1 MSAFET
7 IIGLEV
13 HVQLNTATKIF
24 CSCATSFGE
33 EPNKNVCPTCLGLPG
48 ALPVLNR
55 EAVKK
60 AIHFGT
66 AINAQ
71 INQNSVFARKNYFY
85 PDLPKAYQISQFEIP
100 IVGRGSIEISL
111 DSESSH
117 DSASADSKDSTESH
131 APQSAASKIIGITR
145 AHLEEDAGKN
155 IHEGDISK
163 VDLNRACTPL
173 LEIVSEPDMRSSDE
187 AVAYLKKLHS
197 IVRFLGISDANM
209 QEGSFRCDANVS
221 IRPRGDSRLYT
232 RVEIKNLNSFKF
244 IQKAIEYE
252 VERQIE
258 AWEAGRYESE
268 VVQET
273 RLFDTAKGVTR
284 SMRGKEEAA
293 DYRYFPDPDL
303 LPLFIDSLLMREG
316 RAIPEMP
323 DDKRARYVRELG
335 LKPYDAGVLT
345 SSLELARYF
354 ESMLDSGVSAKG
366 ALTWLTTELLGR
378 LKGENTLQTCGVEAP
393 TLALLV
399 KRIEEGKIS
408 GKSGKEILDVLVEQ
422 SGGDVDSLID
432 SMGLAQVNDDSA
444 LLTLIE
450 SVLENNA
457 DKVAEYKS
465 GKDKLFGF
473 FVGQVMKASKGAN
486 PTRVNELL
494 KEKLQ

>member
-13 HVQLNTATKIF
+13 HVQLNTKTKIF

-33 EPNKNVCPTCLGLPG
+33 DPNKNVCPTCLGLPG

-55 EAVKK
+55 EVVKK
-60 AIHFGT
+60 AISFGA
-66 AINAQ
+66 AINAV

-100 IVGRGSIEISL
+100 IVGCGEIEI
-111 DSESSH
+111 EVGGE
-117 DSASADSKDSTESH
+117 K
-131 APQSAASKIIGITR
+131 KIIGVTR
-145 AHLEEDAGKN
+145 AHMEEDAGKN
-155 IHEGDISK
+155 IHEGQFSK

-187 AVAYLKKLHS
+187 AIAYLKKLHS

-221 IRPRGDSRLYT
+221 IRPKGDSKLYT

-258 AWEAGRYESE
+258 AWEDGNYEE
-268 VVQET
+268 QVVQET
-273 RLFDTAKGVTR
+273 RLFDTTKGVTR

-303 LPLFIDSLLMREG
+303 LPVFIDEELMNQG
-316 RAIPEMP
+316 MQIPEMP
-323 DDKRARYVRELG
+323 DEKRERYIRDFG
-335 LKPYDAGVLT
+335 IKASDASVLT
-345 SSLELARYF
+345 SELEMALYF
-354 ESMLDSGVSAKG
+354 ESMLDFGASAKG
-366 ALTWLTTELLGR
+366 SVTWLTTELLGR
-378 LKGENTLQTCGVEAP
+378 LKGENTLQNCGIESSV
-393 TLALLV
+393 LATLV
-399 KRIEEGKIS
+399 KRIDEGKIS
-408 GKSGKEILDVLVEQ
+408 GKSAKEILDVLVGNR
-422 SGGDVDSLID
+422 GGDVDSLICE
-432 SMGLAQVNDDSA
+432 MGLEQVNDDGA
-444 LLTLIE
+444 ILGVID
-450 SVLENNA
+450 SVLSANA

-473 FVGQVMKASKGAN
+473 FVGQVMKNAKGVN
-486 PTRVNELL
+486 PARVNELL

>member
-13 HVQLNTATKIF
+13 HVQLNTKTKIF
-24 CSCATSFGE
+24 CSCATSFGA
-33 EPNKNVCPTCLGLPG
+33 EPNTNVCPTCLGLPG

-55 EAVKK
+55 EVVKK
-60 AIHFGT
+60 AIAFGT

-71 INQNSVFARKNYFY
+71 INQNSIFARKNYFY

-100 IVGRGSIEISL
+100 IVGRGNIEI
-111 DSESSH
+111 EVNGE
-117 DSASADSKDSTESH
+117 KKT
-131 APQSAASKIIGITR
+131 IGVTR
-145 AHLEEDAGKN
+145 AHMEEDAGKN
-155 IHEGDISK
+155 IHESEYSK

-187 AVAYLKKLHS
+187 AIAYLKKLHS
-197 IVRFLGISDANM
+197 IVRFLDISDANM

-221 IRPRGDSRLYT
+221 IRPKGDSKLYT

-258 AWEAGRYESE
+258 AWEDGKYETE

-273 RLFDTAKGVTR
+273 RLFDTTKGVTR

-303 LPLFIDSLLMREG
+303 LPVFIDEALMNEG
-316 RAIPEMP
+316 RQIPEMP
-323 DDKRARYVRELG
+323 DEKRERYVREFG
-335 LKPYDAGVLT
+335 IKPSDASVLT
-345 SSLELARYF
+345 SELEMARYF
-354 ESMLDSGVSAKG
+354 ESMLESGASAKG
-366 ALTWLTTELLGR
+366 AVTWLTTELLGR
-378 LKGENTLQTCGVEAP
+378 LKGENTLQTCGVDSA
-393 TLALLV
+393 TLAVLV
-399 KRIEEGKIS
+399 KRIDEGKIS
-408 GKSGKEILDVLVEQ
+408 GKSAKEILDVLVEQ
-422 SGGDVDSLID
+422 RGGDVDRLID
-432 SMGLAQVNDDSA
+432 SMGLAQVNDDGAILSA
-444 LLTLIE
+444 IE
-450 SVLENNA
+450 SVLAANA
-457 DKVAEYKS
+457 EKVAEYKS

-473 FVGQVMKASKGAN
+473 FVGQVMKNSKGAN
-486 PTRVNELL
+486 PARVNELL

>member
-13 HVQLNTATKIF
+13 HVQLNTKTKIF
-24 CSCATSFGE
+24 CSCATSFGA
-33 EPNKNVCPTCLGLPG
+33 EPNTNVCPTCLGLPG

-55 EAVKK
+55 EVVKK
-60 AIHFGT
+60 AIAFGT

-71 INQNSVFARKNYFY
+71 INQNSIFARKNYFY

-100 IVGRGSIEISL
+100 IVGRGNIEI
-111 DSESSH
+111 EVNGE
-117 DSASADSKDSTESH
+117 KKT
-131 APQSAASKIIGITR
+131 IGVTR
-145 AHLEEDAGKN
+145 AHMEEDAGKN
-155 IHEGDISK
+155 IHESEYSK

-187 AVAYLKKLHS
+187 AIAYLKKLHS
-197 IVRFLGISDANM
+197 IVRFLDISDANM

-221 IRPRGDSRLYT
+221 IRPKGDSKLYT

-258 AWEAGRYESE
+258 AWEDGKYETE

-273 RLFDTAKGVTR
+273 RLFDTTKGVTR

-303 LPLFIDSLLMREG
+303 LPVYIDESLMNEG
-316 RAIPEMP
+316 RQIPEMP
-323 DDKRARYVRELG
+323 DEKRERYVREFG
-335 LKPYDAGVLT
+335 IKPSDASVLT
-345 SSLELARYF
+345 SELEMARYF
-354 ESMLDSGVSAKG
+354 ESMLEYGASAKG
-366 ALTWLTTELLGR
+366 AVTWLTTELLGR
-378 LKGENTLQTCGVEAP
+378 LKGENTLQTCGVDSS
-393 TLALLV
+393 TLATLV
-399 KRIEEGKIS
+399 KRIDEGKIS
-408 GKSGKEILDVLVEQ
+408 GKSAKEILDVLVEQ
-422 SGGDVDSLID
+422 KGGDVDSLID
-432 SMGLAQVNDDSA
+432 SMGLAQVNDDGAILSA
-444 LLTLIE
+444 IE
-450 SVLENNA
+450 SVLAANA

-473 FVGQVMKASKGAN
+473 FVGQVMKNSKGAN
-486 PTRVNELL
+486 PARVNELL